1 MKSNAKYMYIII
13 LFYMLLFQNLIE
25 SFFPLFTLFD
35 EFVALHAIPLWA
47 MELRSNDYKIRIS
60 KNNYGLYVL
69 ILLTLGIIG
78 NVVFSYQPFF
88 LAALPD
94 AFINTQFWLTIY
106 IGIKISNHFELEKY
120 SEKIFFHVKLITWSF
135 FLLTVMDYTFHLF
148 RASSRYG
155 LRAIQL
161 FYSHPTFFAS
171 ACILLIIILLMISK
185 DVNGTTKY
193 IVLLS
198 FLAASSLRSKAF
210 GTILALAF
218 ILYFVYFER
227 KKISLRAIL
236 FLGALTVA
244 VGWERIYWFFFSDIQ
259 VDSARYQLLVTSISI
274 ANDHFPLG
282 AGFATFAS
290 HFSGRY
296 YSPLY
301 AMYGIAHISGLR
313 EGATWFISDS
323 FWPMIIGQLG
333 WIGLI
338 VYILLLMIIFNKIQK
353 LRSINIT
360 YYGAGLFIW
369 ISMLVKSTAESAFVH
384 PYSTGYALCLGY
396 VLGCVYKRRLSLNQ
410 RE

>member
-1 MKSNAKYMYIII
+1 MKSNTKYTYMFI
-13 LFYMLLFQNLIE
+13 LFYLLVFQNVIR

-47 MELRSNDYKIRIS
+47 MELRSNDYKIRLS

-69 ILLTLGIIG
+69 TLLTLGIIG

-88 LAALPD
+88 LAAIPD
-94 AFINTQFWLTIY
+94 AFTNAQFWLTLY
-106 IGIKISNHFELEKY
+106 IGIRVSQYIKLEKF
-120 SEKIFFHVKLITWSF
+120 SEKIFFHVKLIALSF
-135 FLLTVMDYTFHLF
+135 LFLTVVDYNFHIF

-155 LRAIQL
+155 IRAIQL
-161 FYSHPTFFAS
+161 FYRHPTFFAS
-171 ACILLIIILLMISK
+171 ACILLIIVLLIIRK
-185 DVNGTTKY
+185 DVNGTNKY

-198 FLAASSLRSKAF
+198 FLAISSLRSKAF
-210 GTILALAF
+210 GIILALALIF
-218 ILYFVYFER
+218 YFVHLQR
-227 KKISLRAIL
+227 KKFSLRALL
-236 FLGALTVA
+236 FLGALTVI
-244 VGWERIYWFFFSDIQ
+244 VGWEQIYRFFFSVIIE
-259 VDSARYQLLVTSISI
+259 DSARYQLLVTSISI

-301 AMYGIAHISGLR
+301 TVYGISHVRGLQK
-313 EGATWFISDS
+313 GATMFISDS

-333 WIGLI
+333 WIGLM
-338 VYILLLMIIFNKIQK
+338 VYILLLMIIFKKIQK
-353 LRSINIT
+353 LRNINNT
-360 YYGAGLFIW
+360 YYGAGLFIFV
-369 ISMLVKSTAESAFVH
+369 SMIVKSTAESAFVH

-396 VLGCVYKRRLSLNQ
+396 ILGCVYKRRLSIQ